1 MAERVCPVWVGYL
14 LASPLR
20 KLFENP
26 SKILSPYV
34 KNGMTALDVGC
45 AMGFFSIPMARMV
58 GRDGRVVCVDLQ
70 EKMLKSLTRRARRA
84 KVSEIIETRT
94 CGEASLGLDGLEG
107 QMDFVLASAVV
118 HEVPDAFRLFLE
130 LYEVMKPGALLLV
143 AEPRGH
149 VSVDDWG
156 ETIAAAEERGFVV
169 VARPAVARSRTALL
183 ERK

>member
-1 MAERVCPVWVGYL
+1 M
-14 LASPLR
+14 
-20 KLFENP
+20 
-26 SKILSPYV
+26 
-34 KNGMTALDVGC
+34 
-45 AMGFFSIPMARMV
+45 
-58 GRDGRVVCVDLQ
+58 
-70 EKMLKSLTRRARRA
+70 
-84 KVSEIIETRT
+84 
-94 CGEASLGLDGLEG
+94 
-107 QMDFVLASAVV
+107 
-118 HEVPDAFRLFLE
+118 PDASRLFLE